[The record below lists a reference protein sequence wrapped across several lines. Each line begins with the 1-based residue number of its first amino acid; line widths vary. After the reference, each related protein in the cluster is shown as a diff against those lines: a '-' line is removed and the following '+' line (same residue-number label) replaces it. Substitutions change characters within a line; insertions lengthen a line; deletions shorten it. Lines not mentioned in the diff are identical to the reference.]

1 MVEVNSRINYPFKN
15 ALGQF
20 ATDGLIDMTQDH
32 VGLLCR
38 VAKVG
43 LQLFAQVWSHRSIP
57 LKRRTIDLM
66 AENNKAMPVDQ
77 LMSNERA
84 AEHYRTVTTR

>member
-1 MVEVNSRINYPFKN
+1 MVEVNSRSNYPFEN
-15 ALGQF
+15 ALGQL

-43 LQLFAQVWSHRSIP
+43 LQLFAERWSHRSIP

-66 AENNKAMPVDQ
+66 AENSKGMPV
-77 LMSNERA
+77 
-84 AEHYRTVTTR
+84 Y